1 MLDPIPLLAFSFLE
15 WFKKQDTKN
24 FNLVEF
30 GCGNSTIYFSK
41 FFKKITSYEDDPK
54 YIEYIKNLSIANVE
68 ILPFNFKTIS
78 DSKFKKS
85 IEEAH
90 YILIDNNY
98 KNISREVIAKN
109 LIEIYDYK
117 NLLILDNG
125 NWNHEAYFYLK
136 QKYKNSYDFGWRNIK
151 NDETITTVFVDRI

>member
-1 MLDPIPLLAFSFLE
+1 MLEPTPLLTFSFLD
-15 WFKKQDTKN
+15 WFKKQNTKN

-30 GCGNSTIYFSK
+30 GCGNSTIYFSRY
-41 FFKKITSYEDDPK
+41 FKKIISYEDDPV
-54 YIEYIKNLSIANVE
+54 YIQHIKNLKLSNVVIE
-68 ILPFNFKTIS
+68 PFNFKTIAEPS
-78 DSKFKKS
+78 FKQS
-85 IEEAH
+85 IEEAQ

-109 LIEIYDYK
+109 LIDVYNYQ

-125 NWNHEAYFYLK
+125 NWNPEAYFYLK
-136 QKYKNSYDFGWRNIK
+136 QKYKNAYDFGWRNIK